1 MRPGRA
7 LAAIGLDALARGI
20 LVPVMSLL
28 ALEKGLT
35 LAQLAAGLALY
46 SAAAFLLEV
55 PSGILA
61 DLLGR
66 KRVFLLAQCSYGFAL
81 ALFWA
86 ARGAPALYG
95 ALVLYG
101 IAKALAS
108 GSMDA
113 LYIDSCLAQH
123 TAGGLPRAA
132 MRLNLW
138 GTAGY
143 AVGSL
148 LGGGLNWA
156 GQTLAGQGG
165 GAVLPAALLLT
176 LGVVAAGLLTQE
188 VLPGGQSGAER
199 GQKRRPAAALR
210 KACAASPALPVL
222 LGSTLFTGV
231 ALALIETFWQ
241 PRFTALLPSRSLSW
255 LLGVLGFAYFAVSA
269 LGSVLADRLLA
280 GHGPRGVYLAFGGL
294 FGLGVAALSFAAT
307 PLAFG
312 LLYLALYLAF
322 GIATTAQSVA
332 INADSPP
339 EVRATL
345 LSGQGFALQI
355 GGFAA
360 SLGASLFADRLGVP
374 ALWQWGAGLF
384 LAGMLVT
391 GMLLRGGRKT
401 K

>member
-7 LAAIGLDALARGI
+7 LAAVGLDALARGV

-55 PSGILA
+55 PSGVLA

-66 KRVFLLAQCSYGFAL
+66 KRVFLLAQCSYAFAL
-81 ALFWA
+81 TLFWA
-86 ARGAPALYG
+86 ARGTAPLYG

-101 IAKALAS
+101 VAKALAS

-113 LYIDSCLAQH
+113 LYIDTCLAAH
-123 TAGGLPRAA
+123 AAGGLPRAA

-156 GQTLAGQGG
+156 GQAFAGRGG

-176 LGVVAAGLLTQE
+176 LAAL
-188 VLPGGQSGAER
+188 GAGASTREAR
-199 GQKRRPAAALR
+199 PAGTKGEGAGPRRPMAALR
-210 KACAASPALPVL
+210 RACAASPALPVL

-231 ALALIETFWQ
+231 VLALIETFWQ
-241 PRFTALLPSRSLSW
+241 PRFAALLPGERFSW

-269 LGSVLADRLLA
+269 LGSVLAERLLA
-280 GHGPRGVYLAFGGL
+280 RRSPRGVYLAFAGL
-294 FGLGVAALSFAAT
+294 FGLAVAALSLAGGPVLFAGA
-307 PLAFG
+307 
-312 LLYLALYLAF
+312 YLAAYLVF
-322 GIATTAQSVA
+322 GVATTAQSVA
-332 INADSPP
+332 INAAAPP
-339 EVRATL
+339 EMRATL

-355 GGFAA
+355 GGFAGSLFA
-360 SLGASLFADRLGVP
+360 SLSADRLGVP

-384 LAGMLVT
+384 LAGMALT
-391 GMLLRGGRKT
+391 GAVLRRTARKT
-401 K
+401 E